1 MRTAANNVILAK
13 QLKTKKFLQKKK
25 RNSGRNN
32 RGKITVYHKGGGNK
46 KKYRII
52 DLNKFIWN
60 IKGVIKRIEYD
71 PNRTSL
77 ITLISYS
84 NGIICYALNINST
97 HIGDIIHNKDEKTN
111 LKGCGSYLKNFKLGD
126 KISQLEYYYT
136 TKAQYS
142 RTSGSYSILLKN
154 NKNRCL
160 IKLSSLKYKIFKD
173 LNTAVFGEIFNYNK
187 SKKKYK
193 KAGYNRAKGRR
204 PSVRGVSMNPI
215 DHPHGG
221 GEGKGTP
228 GRPSV
233 TPWGIPTKGSKT
245 KKKWKKYAYDKFI
258 KKI

>member
-1 MRTAANNVILAK
+1 MHINNNIILSK
-13 QLKTKKFLQKKK
+13 QPKIKKLLQRKKK
-25 RNSGRNN
+25 NSGRNN

-60 IKGVIKRIEYD
+60 IKGIIKKIEYD
-71 PNRTSL
+71 PNRTSI

-84 NGIICYALNINST
+84 NGVICYSINVNNT
-97 HIGDIIHNKDEKTN
+97 QIGDIIYNKDEKIN

-126 KISQLEYYYT
+126 RISQLEYYYT

-142 RTSGSYSILLKN
+142 RTSGNYSILLKN
-154 NKNRCL
+154 NENYCL
-160 IKLSSLKYKIFKD
+160 IKLSSSRYKIFRG
-173 LNTAVFGEIFNYNK
+173 LNTAILGEIYNHNEI
-187 SKKKYK
+187 KKKYK
-193 KAGYNRAKGRR
+193 KAGYSRGKGKR

-233 TPWGIPTKGSKT
+233 TPWGMPTKGSKT
-245 KKKWKKYAYDKFI
+245 KKKWKKYVYNKFI

>member
-1 MRTAANNVILAK
+1 MHTTSNNVILTR

-60 IKGVIKRIEYD
+60 IKGIIKKIEYD
-71 PNRTSL
+71 PNRTSI

-84 NGIICYALNINST
+84 NGIICYTLSIHST
-97 HIGDIIHNKDEKTN
+97 HIGDIIYNKDKKTN
-111 LKGCGSYLKNFKLGD
+111 LKGCGSYLKNFKSGD

-136 TKAQYS
+136 TQAQYS
-142 RTSGSYSILLKN
+142 RTSGSYSVLLKN
-154 NKNRCL
+154 NKNHCL
-160 IKLSSLKYKIFKD
+160 IKLSSLKYKIFKG
-173 LNTAVFGEIFNYNK
+173 LNTAILGEIFNYNK
-187 SKKKYK
+187 TKGKYK
-193 KAGYNRAKGRR
+193 KAGYSRAKGKR

-233 TPWGIPTKGSKT
+233 TPWGMPTKGSKT
-245 KKKWKKYAYDKFI
+245 KKKWKKYAYNKLI

>member
-1 MRTAANNVILAK
+1 MHIRNTTTILAK

-32 RGKITVYHKGGGNK
+32 RGKITVYHRGGGNK

-60 IKGVIKRIEYD
+60 VKGVIKQIEYD
-71 PNRTSL
+71 PNRTSIL
-77 ITLISYS
+77 ALISYS
-84 NGIICYALNINST
+84 NGVICYSLNIENT
-97 HIGDIIHNKDEKTN
+97 QIGDVIYNKDEKIN

-126 KISQLEYYYT
+126 RISQIEYHYN

-142 RTSGSYSILLKN
+142 RTSGSYSVLLKN
-154 NKNRCL
+154 SGNHCL
-160 IKLSSLKYKIFKD
+160 IKLSSLKYKIFKE
-173 LNTAVFGEIFNYNK
+173 LNTAVFGEIFNFNK
-187 SKKKYK
+187 NNKKYK
-193 KAGYNRAKGRR
+193 KAGYNRAKGKR
-204 PSVRGVSMNPI
+204 PYVRGVSMNPI

-233 TPWGIPTKGSKT
+233 TPWGMPTKGPKT
-245 KKKWKKYAYDKFI
+245 RKKWKIHVYNKLTQ
-258 KKI
+258 KI